1 MTMSTPSPKRLLFA
15 HFAAVAKALGH
26 EHRLEL
32 LEHLAQGERPVEVL
46 AERAGLSIANASQ
59 HLQHLRR
66 AGLVVARK
74 DGKNVFYRLSDE
86 SILALLAALRRIAEH
101 HVAEV
106 ERVIAGYFRDR
117 DSLEPVSHDELRRRL
132 RKGLV
137 TVLDVRPEDEFALG
151 HLPGALNIPL
161 RDLERRLTELP
172 PGKEVVAYCRG
183 PYCVLAFEAVAKLRA
198 RGFTV
203 RRLEDGFP
211 EWKAAGHPVEVSS

>member
-1 MTMSTPSPKRLLFA
+1 MSTPSPKRLLFA

-117 DSLEPVSHDELRRRL
+117 DSLEPVSHEELRRRL

-137 TVLDVRPEDEFALG
+137 TVLDVRLEDEFALG

-211 EWKAAGHPVEVSS
+211 EWKAAGHPVEVEAGS